1 VILNGQ
7 EYLACQARKAG
18 VAFPKEGNCFT
29 AIGDLSGFAKIA
41 ETLSEPRAIGRLSQV
56 CERWISRSCL
66 CFALDFEEQRR
77 SGFRDP
83 FSTYQMEYS
92 RNLIFV
98 VGGRM
103 EEVFQALVDRS
114 RAPLDLNTIKTI
126 LGDKGRS
133 KYRPGAMGRP
143 NGKSRSRDLRM
154 I

>member
-1 VILNGQ
+1 
-7 EYLACQARKAG
+7 
-18 VAFPKEGNCFT
+18 
-29 AIGDLSGFAKIA
+29 
-41 ETLSEPRAIGRLSQV
+41 LSQV

-103 EEVFQALVDRS
+103 EEVFQLWSIAAER
-114 RAPLDLNTIKTI
+114 RWT
-126 LGDKGRS
+126 R
-133 KYRPGAMGRP
+133 R
-143 NGKSRSRDLRM
+143 
-154 I
+154 